1 MIRPDDDT
9 SCLPAMTRKRGN
21 PNWGRHIPPAP
32 ALPTEF
38 ELRVAQLQL
47 TTEMY
52 TSSAALQAWCEQNR
66 NRRYIPEW
74 LLAEWCITVDT
85 YSGAAA

>member
-74 LLAEWCITVDT
+74 LLEEWCITVDT